1 MNSTG
6 NSEIMSPQP
15 LIIAVDGHSSCGK
28 STFARL
34 IAKELNFVY
43 IDSGAMYRAVALY
56 AIEHNMIPAEHVLQD
71 KLNKSLQL
79 IHITFKL
86 NQNTGLQETWLNG
99 KNVEPAIRGI
109 EVSNIVSKI
118 SQIAEVRSEMVRLQ
132 RNIGTKGNV
141 VMDGRDIGSTVFPGA
156 TLKIFMTADTIVRA
170 KRRFKELVEKGI
182 NVDFQEVVEN
192 IKMRDHEDETRMVSP
207 LRKAP
212 DALVLDN
219 SNMTI
224 DQQMVWFRNK
234 WKEKSAAHEN

>member
-1 MNSTG
+1 
-6 NSEIMSPQP
+6 MSPQP

-43 IDSGAMYRAVALY
+43 IDSGAMYRAVAQY
-56 AIEHNMIPAEHVLQD
+56 AIEHKMIHDEVVDQAR
-71 KLNKSLQL
+71 LNKSLHQ
-79 IHITFKL
+79 IHINFSL
-86 NQNTGLQETWLNG
+86 HPVTGLQETWLNG

-109 EVSNIVSKI
+109 GVSNIVSKI
-118 SQIAEVRSEMVRLQ
+118 SQIAEVRTEMVRLQ
-132 RNIGTKGNV
+132 RNIGTNGNV

-170 KRRFKELVEKGI
+170 KRRFKELIEKGI
-182 NVDFQEVVEN
+182 TVDLQEVVEN

-207 LRKAP
+207 LRQAP
-212 DALVLDN
+212 DALILDN

-224 DQQMVWFRNK
+224 DEQMVWFRK
-234 WKEKSAAHEN
+234 IWKEKLPGHEN